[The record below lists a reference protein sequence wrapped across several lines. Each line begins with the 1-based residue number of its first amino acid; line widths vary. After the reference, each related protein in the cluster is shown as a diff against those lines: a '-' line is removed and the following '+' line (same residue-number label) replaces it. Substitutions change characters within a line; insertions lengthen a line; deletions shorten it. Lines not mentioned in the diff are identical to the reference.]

1 MSIRKTA
8 ARSLFAS
15 TLALGVVAAPSI
27 ARADGASSGSG
38 KGIAGGAMLGAEL
51 VVGVEALAGVQQQ
64 WAYGAGIL
72 VGAAAGG
79 VGGYF
84 IEQSADRKVPLY
96 MLAGGVALAI
106 PAAIVALNA
115 TAYRPP
121 ADYQEDTGPKD
132 EPVADPAKRTSEG
145 PRRAPI
151 HLAARTYVPPPTL
164 QSPALRRAALPTS
177 VLQLQPE
184 GVRVGVPAVELRP
197 VYTAV
202 EQRMYG
208 VTQREELRVPLF
220 HASFLADPGRAK
232 RAAGGAPR
240 LRSRPSR
247 RSAPSAARWGARR
260 GGAARRGRAGSSGCG
275 R

>member
-1 MSIRKTA
+1 MPPEHVRKDGKSRFGGGTTTTMSICKNA
-8 ARSLFAS
+8 ARSLLAS
-15 TLALGVVAAPSI
+15 TLALGVLAAPSI
-27 ARADGASSGSG
+27 ARADGAASGSG

-132 EPVADPAKRTSEG
+132 EPAADPAKRTSEG
-145 PRRAPI
+145 PRATPI
-151 HLAARTYVPPPTL
+151 RLEARTFVPAPTA
-164 QSPALRRAALPTS
+164 QSPALRRPVLPTS
-177 VLQLQPE
+177 VVQLQPE
-184 GVRVGVPAVELRP
+184 GVRVGVPAIELRP

-202 EQRMYG
+202 EQRTFG
-208 VTQREELRVPLF
+208 VGQREELRVPLF
-220 HASFLADPGRAK
+220 RAVF
-232 RAAGGAPR
+232 
-240 LRSRPSR
+240 
-247 RSAPSAARWGARR
+247 
-260 GGAARRGRAGSSGCG
+260 
-275 R
+275 

>member
-1 MSIRKTA
+1 MSIRKAA
-8 ARSLFAS
+8 ARTLFAS
-15 TLALGVVAAPSI
+15 TLALGVAALPST
-27 ARADGASSGSG
+27 AYADGASSGSG
-38 KGIAGGAMLGAEL
+38 KGIAGGALLGAEL
-51 VVGVEALAGVQQQ
+51 VVGLEAVAGVQQQ

-132 EPVADPAKRTSEG
+132 EPPADAPKRAAEG
-145 PRRAPI
+145 PR
-151 HLAARTYVPPPTL
+151 ARTVRLEARAYVPAPTL
-164 QSPALRRAALPTS
+164 QAARRPAAIPTS
-177 VLQLQPE
+177 VLQVQPE
-184 GVRVGVPAVELRP
+184 GVRVGVPAIELRP

-202 EQRMYG
+202 EQRTYG
-208 VTQREELRVPLF
+208 VVQREEVRVPLF
-220 HASFLADPGRAK
+220 RAVF
-232 RAAGGAPR
+232 
-240 LRSRPSR
+240 
-247 RSAPSAARWGARR
+247 
-260 GGAARRGRAGSSGCG
+260 
-275 R
+275 